1 MPTPVFAATLSVKR
15 NNNRAFSLLEL
26 LLALNIL
33 ALLLVLALPAMQQ
46 WLDRQQAESY
56 VRQLRQQLNFARV
69 SAVSSGQTVQ
79 VCPLAG
85 AQCLDQWW
93 QLPIQIRLQQQ
104 DQPDPL
110 VLRILAQPTSSHW
123 LYYNREQLQFRADGS
138 LNALQN
144 GTFIYCAKNY
154 RWHYKLTL
162 SQAGRSQLSFVSQPC
177 PR

>member
-1 MPTPVFAATLSVKR
+1 MPTPVLPAVLLFKPEQC
-15 NNNRAFSLLEL
+15 RAFTLLEL

-33 ALLLVLALPAMQQ
+33 ALLLMLALPEMQQ

-56 VRQLRQQLNFARV
+56 VRQFRQQLNFARV
-69 SAVSSGQTVQ
+69 SAVSAGQTVQ
-79 VCPLAG
+79 VCPLVG

-93 QLPIQIRLQQQ
+93 QLPIQIRLQQPQ
-104 DQPDPL
+104 LAPE
-110 VLRILAQPTSSHW
+110 VLRVLPQPTTSHW

-154 RWHYKLTL
+154 RWHYKLSL
-162 SQAGRSQLSFVSQPC
+162 SQAGRSQLSFVPQPC

>member
-1 MPTPVFAATLSVKR
+1 MSTSVPAAAVLLKP
-15 NNNRAFSLLEL
+15 NQCRAFTLLEL

-33 ALLLVLALPAMQQ
+33 ALLFMLALPAMQQ

-104 DQPDPL
+104 AQPDPM
-110 VLRILAQPTSSHW
+110 VLRILPQPTTSHW

-154 RWHYKLTL
+154 RWHYKLSL

>member
-1 MPTPVFAATLSVKR
+1 MSTPVFAASLSVQLNKS
-15 NNNRAFSLLEL
+15 RAFSLLEL

-33 ALLLVLALPAMQQ
+33 ALLFMLALPAMQQ

-93 QLPIQIRLQQQ
+93 QLPIQIRLQQG
-104 DQPDPL
+104 QPDPA
-110 VLRILAQPTSSHW
+110 VLRILPQPTSSHW

-144 GTFIYCAKNY
+144 GTFIYCAKDY

-162 SQAGRSQLSFVSQPC
+162 SQAGRSQLSFVPQPC